1 MSKNK
6 GKIQKRIIAITVTC
20 LSIMCLI
27 VSIVSFSVFNSYLRK
42 SMYQSSEASLELLSD
57 SINYNIAGINRFI
70 RFIQTNSNVSEY
82 IEASPE
88 PGSVLTVAT
97 YDRISEEY
105 SNNPASTYMPRAVV
119 VSGSHFMQIVNATYS
134 QDINLAVE
142 IPKLS
147 FFKESLEAE
156 DIIFSTGIIKD
167 PFYKRGIDVLPIIR
181 PITYKFSN
189 KTGGYIFLE
198 IPTSLFT
205 DAFNRYELMEDSFL
219 FLTVNEHHYI
229 YNGGKLTETDS
240 LPSEIVSK
248 DLAFNGVTISQSISS
263 SQFKKEARL
272 MYFLLIGIVLGI
284 LMVGIVMMYILNHM
298 ISEPVLKLQ
307 KKMKRVSDGH
317 FERDPLI
324 EWDSELGDI
333 GRGINDLAESVNLY
347 MEKKVEDE
355 KQKRDL
361 EYKVLQSQ
369 INPHFIYNT
378 LNSIKWMATVQ
389 GAEGI
394 SEMTTALAKLLKSI
408 SKGTSTLVP
417 IAEEISLLKDYFTI
431 QSYRY
436 GGTITLNCDF
446 DNIDIDKY
454 SIIKFTL
461 QPLVENAIFHGLE
474 PKGNGTVL
482 VKANY
487 EENGIVILV
496 HDDGVGMEK
505 DQVDRLLTE
514 ERPGKSD
521 FFKELGI
528 MNVHK
533 RLRYEFGNEYGLE
546 IESVVNEYTKIFIHI
561 PAKEV

>member
-1 MSKNK
+1 MRKNK
-6 GKIQKRIIAITVTC
+6 GKIQTRIIAITVTC

-27 VSIVSFSVFNSYLRK
+27 VSLVSYFVFNSYLK
-42 SMYQSSEASLELLSD
+42 ESLYQSSEASLELLSD
-57 SINYNIAGINRFI
+57 SINSNISGINRFI

-88 PGSVLTVAT
+88 PDSVLTVAT
-97 YDRISEEY
+97 YDRLSEEY
-105 SNNPASTYMPRAVV
+105 SNNPANAYMPRVVV

-134 QDINLAVE
+134 QDIDLAVE
-142 IPKLS
+142 IPKLD
-147 FFKESLEAE
+147 FFNESLESEA
-156 DIIFSTGIIKD
+156 ITFNTGIIKD
-167 PFYKRGIDVLPIIR
+167 PFYKRGIDILPVIR
-181 PITYKFSN
+181 PITYKFSS
-189 KTGGYIFLE
+189 KTGGFIFLE
-198 IPTSLFT
+198 IPATLFT
-205 DAFNRYELMEDSFL
+205 DAFNRYELMEDSYL
-219 FLTVNEHHYI
+219 FLTVEDHNYI
-229 YNGGKLTETDS
+229 YEKGTLTETYE
-240 LPSEIVSK
+240 LPDEIVSK
-248 DLAFNGVTISQSISS
+248 DLSFPGITISQSISS
-263 SQFKKEARL
+263 AQFKEEAKL
-272 MYFLLIGIVLGI
+272 MYFVLIGIILGI
-284 LMVGIVMMYILNHM
+284 LLVGLVMMYILNHM

-417 IAEEISLLKDYFTI
+417 IEEEISLLKDYFTI

-436 GGTITLNCDF
+436 GGTITLTCDF
-446 DNIDIDKY
+446 DNIDISKY

-461 QPLVENAIFHGLE
+461 QPIVENAVFHGLE
-474 PKGNGTVL
+474 PKGNGNVL
-482 VKANY
+482 VKADY
-487 EENGIVILV
+487 EEKGIVIMV
-496 HDDGVGMEK
+496 HDDGVGMSK
-505 DQVDRLLTE
+505 DKVDKLLTE
-514 ERPGKSD
+514 DRPGKSD
-521 FFKELGI
+521 FFKELGV

-533 RLRYEFGNEYGLE
+533 RLQYEFGEEYGLE
-546 IESVVNEYTKIFIHI
+546 IESVENEYTNIYIHI